1 MPKSTFVYV
10 VYIASTPE
18 KVWSGLLDGEFTR
31 QYWEHENVSDWKA
44 GSKWEHRK
52 GSESGEASIL
62 GEVVEARKPSRLVL
76 TWAAPHEAKLRHR
89 HSKVTFEIEAV
100 ADMTRLTVTHDELE
114 ANSDMERK
122 ITSGWPRVLSSLKT
136 LLETGKPLKTWAG
149 R

>member
-1 MPKSTFVYV
+1 V
-10 VYIASTPE
+10 
-18 KVWSGLLDGEFTR
+18 
-31 QYWEHENVSDWKA
+31 
-44 GSKWEHRK
+44 
-52 GSESGEASIL
+52 SIL

-76 TWAAPHEAKLRHR
+76 TWAAPHEKSLRHR
-89 HSKVTFEIEAV
+89 HSRVSFEIEPV

-114 ANSDMERK
+114 PGSDMERK

>member
-1 MPKSTFVYV
+1 MAKSTFVYV

-31 QYWEHENVSDWKA
+31 QYWEHDNVSDWKA

-52 GSESGEASIL
+52 AGASDEVSIL
-62 GEVVEARKPSRLVL
+62 GEVLEARKPSRLVL

-89 HSKVTFEIEAV
+89 HSRVTFEIDAV

-114 ANSDMERK
+114 PGSDMERK

>member
-1 MPKSTFVYV
+1 MAKSTFVYV

-31 QYWEHENVSDWKA
+31 QYWEHDNVSDWKP

-52 GSESGEASIL
+52 AGTDSVSIL
-62 GEVVEARKPSRLVL
+62 GEVVEARRPSRLVL

-89 HSKVTFEIEAV
+89 HSKVTFEIDAV

>member
-1 MPKSTFVYV
+1 MAKSTFVYV

-18 KVWSGLLDGEFTR
+18 QVWSGLLDGEFTR
-31 QYWEHENVSDWKA
+31 QYWEHDNVSDWKA

-52 GSESGEASIL
+52 AGSGEVSIL

-89 HSKVTFEIEAV
+89 HSRVTFEIDAV

-114 ANSDMERK
+114 QGSEMERK
-122 ITSGWPRVLSSLKT
+122 ITAGWPRVLSSLKT

>member
-1 MPKSTFVYV
+1 MAKSTFVYV

-31 QYWEHENVSDWKA
+31 QYWEHDNVSDWKP
-44 GSKWEHRK
+44 GSQWEHRK
-52 GSESGEASIL
+52 PGASEVSIL
-62 GEVVEARKPSRLVL
+62 GEVIEARKPSRLVL

-89 HSKVTFEIEAV
+89 HSRVTFEIDAV

-114 ANSDMERK
+114 PGSEMERK

-136 LLETGKPLKTWAG
+136 LLETGKPLNTWAG